1 MAGQSE
7 DKINLSKQLDEARNL
22 LVHVEF
28 DSNSDRSF
36 DTYTKLMDTLTI
48 YGCLLYT
55 SDAADE

>member
-7 DKINLSKQLDEARNL
+7 DKIKLSKQLDEARNL

-48 YGCLLYT
+48 YGH
-55 SDAADE
+55 SRWEDEH